1 MNLTTQEIKEAIKR
15 RKIAPYEMELIY
27 NLRNIDCNGIPLSIV
42 VLCFSI
48 CNTNCYPTSIHLTR
62 GMSYFKL
69 VHGNIN
75 IQPKNLE
82 YPNHSWVEK
91 DGYVY
96 DPTDGYKW
104 EKSLYY
110 RIFEPEV
117 VEIYDENSV
126 NDYDFYQEVI
136 NSSSK
141 KDITKDNLTLILQY
155 LEILE
160 EENPTVNHTLLLD
173 EIEICRQQYH
183 ITQKNDDYVM
193 KKYRKLI
200 EESLNKKNV
209 K

>member
-1 MNLTTQEIKEAIKR
+1 
-15 RKIAPYEMELIY
+15 MELIY

-42 VLCFSI
+42 MLCFSI
-48 CNTNCYPTSIHLTR
+48 CNTHCYPTSIHLTR
-62 GMSYFKL
+62 SMSYFKL

-75 IQPKNLE
+75 IYPKNLE

-96 DPTDGYKW
+96 DPTDGYKLD
-104 EKSLYY
+104 KSLYY

-141 KDITKDNLTLILQY
+141 KDITKDNLTLIREPHTIANRVLLISL
-155 LEILE
+155 LEISPF
-160 EENPTVNHTLLLD
+160 N
-173 EIEICRQQYH
+173 
-183 ITQKNDDYVM
+183 
-193 KKYRKLI
+193 
-200 EESLNKKNV
+200 NKIANV
-209 K
+209 KRHKVG